1 MEKSFTLTIFTEN
14 KSGLLN
20 RLAIILTRRKINID
34 SLTTSPSEIEGVYRF
49 TILIKTT
56 ADEAQKV
63 VKQMEKQIE
72 VIKAFY
78 YEADE
83 VVYQE
88 IALYKVAINLL
99 TSGNV
104 IETIV
109 RDNHARILTVEPEFM
124 VIEKTGHESEIQN
137 LFDKLEPFGVYEF
150 VRSGRVAVA
159 RPMNNLGEFLK
170 TLERESV

>member
-56 ADEAQKV
+56 GEEVRKI

-72 VIKAFY
+72 VIKAYY
-78 YEADE
+78 YESDE

-88 IALYKVAINLL
+88 IALYKVATNLL
-99 TSGNV
+99 HQGNA
-104 IETIV
+104 IEQII
-109 RDNHARILTVEPEFM
+109 RDNHARILTLEPEYI
-124 VIEKTGHESEIQN
+124 VIEKTGQDSEIQI
-137 LFDKLEPFGVYEF
+137 LLDILEPYGVYEF

-159 RPMNNLGEFLK
+159 KQMNNLGAYLK
-170 TLERESV
+170 ELPMTND

>member
-88 IALYKVAINLL
+88 IALYKVAINLM
-99 TSGNV
+99 TSGN
-104 IETIV
+104 ILEKIV
-109 RDNHARILTVEPEFM
+109 RDNHARILTIEKEFI
-124 VIEKTGHESEIQN
+124 VIEKTGHDSEIQA
-137 LFDKLEPFGVYEF
+137 LFEVLEPFGVYEF

-159 RPMNNLGEFLK
+159 KQMNNLGEFLK
-170 TLERESV
+170 TLEKVGA

>member
-34 SLTTSPSEIEGVYRF
+34 SLTTSPSEIEGVHRF
-49 TILIKTT
+49 TIMITTT
-56 ADEAQKV
+56 ADEVGKV

-78 YEADE
+78 YEAED

-88 IALYKVAINLL
+88 IALYKVATKLL
-99 TSGNV
+99 NRGNA
-104 IETIV
+104 IEQII
-109 RDNHARILTVEPEFM
+109 RDNHARILTLESEFI
-124 VIEKTGHESEIQN
+124 VIEKTGHDSEIQI
-137 LFDKLEPFGVYEF
+137 LFDILEPYGVFEF

-159 RPMNNLGEFLK
+159 KQMNNLGAYLK
-170 TLERESV
+170 ELPMTND